1 MSRTGP
7 DRAGESGAI
16 VFSVASDM
24 EAPSFSV
31 VSELVTFVTEV
42 TEVKMSQTGIENFEN
57 VV

>member
-1 MSRTGP
+1 
-7 DRAGESGAI
+7 
-16 VFSVASDM
+16 M